1 MCVFLNTKHSLPVC
15 VFCASS
21 SSLSF
26 AAYSVFSNIH
36 MCVGWSDP
44 AFVEPIFCSFILL
57 PRGFN
62 HRARPLQRFSP
73 ATELIN
79 EGFCGFPCLCC
90 FWFSLLG
97 GRGSRNPY
105 KNNGNSSFSGK
116 RHTRVKKERRKCSET
131 VKQIAKQR

>member
-15 VFCASS
+15 VFCASAS
-21 SSLSF
+21 SSSST
-26 AAYSVFSNIH
+26 AYSVLSNFH

-57 PRGFN
+57 PRALITGS
-62 HRARPLQRFSP
+62 RPMQRFSP

-79 EGFCGFPCLCC
+79 DGFCGFPCLCC
-90 FWFSLLG
+90 FSFLFSLLG

-105 KNNGNSSFSGK
+105 KNNGNSSFDGTRHTGK
-116 RHTRVKKERRKCSET
+116 RRSAGNA
-131 VKQIAKQR
+131 AKL